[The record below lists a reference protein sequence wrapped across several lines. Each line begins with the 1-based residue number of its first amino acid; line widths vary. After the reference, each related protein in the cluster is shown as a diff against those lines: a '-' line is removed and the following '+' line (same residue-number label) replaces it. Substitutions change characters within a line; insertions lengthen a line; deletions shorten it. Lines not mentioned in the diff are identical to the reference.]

1 MDDSERTQIEAL
13 ASGNPELRTL
23 WDEHLAFEEQLLHF
37 EQRPH
42 LSPGEE
48 LERKRVQKLK
58 LAGKDRIAEI
68 LAVGQDLVE
77 KSR

>member
-13 ASGNPELRTL
+13 ASGNSELRTL
-23 WDEHLAFEEQLLHF
+23 WDEHLAFEEQLLQF

-68 LAVGQDLVE
+68 LAGGQDLVE